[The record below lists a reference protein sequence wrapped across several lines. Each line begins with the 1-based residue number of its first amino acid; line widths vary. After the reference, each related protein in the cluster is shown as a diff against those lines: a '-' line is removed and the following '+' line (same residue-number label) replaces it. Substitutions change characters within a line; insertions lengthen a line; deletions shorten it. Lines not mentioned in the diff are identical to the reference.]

1 MQCNLLAVGKCS
13 RARIIEEWEQLVETT
28 ASNVIGEK
36 LIVCNRAV
44 KWWDEGVKRG
54 SKRAGIGIRNIYQ
67 YIE

>member
-44 KWWDEGVKRG
+44 KWWDEVKEAIRVRRG
-54 SKRAGIGIRNIYQ
+54 TCKIYM
-67 YIE
+67 E

>member
-36 LIVCNRAV
+36 LIVCDRAV
-44 KWWDEGVKRG
+44 KWWDEVKEAIRVRRG
-54 SKRAGIGIRNIYQ
+54 TCKIYM
-67 YIE
+67 E